1 VAVDDLTPRST
12 SLSRVGAFRWPSTDW
27 RSIADVGVGTD
38 TPITLPTMLPDL
50 STIDG
55 GTALRVREMRGERA
69 VIAPTEG
76 TAFPDAVGVRLA
88 EVAAGDY
95 TVAVALDHLVQ
106 GVTFNSS
113 VFEWAEGLVAF
124 AGTDP
129 STDAFFG
136 GGVGRTS
143 DALGNAPAL
152 TMADSAAGGRDTLTI
167 TFEQANAGDLN
178 EGPILALTR
187 VGTLVAAYLGNGST
201 WTLLRGSATGYAGAS
216 LIAVLVSCAT
226 AAATTETAISN
237 WLVWDNGHPNAGL
250 LPGWVS

>member
-1 VAVDDLTPRST
+1 MAADDLTPRST

-55 GTALRVREMRGERA
+55 GTPLRVREMRGERA
-69 VIAPTEG
+69 IIAPTEG
-76 TAFPDAVGVRLA
+76 TAFVDSVGVRVA

-113 VFEWAEGLVAF
+113 VFEWAEGVVAF

-152 TMADSAAGGRDTLTI
+152 TMADSGAGGRNTLTI